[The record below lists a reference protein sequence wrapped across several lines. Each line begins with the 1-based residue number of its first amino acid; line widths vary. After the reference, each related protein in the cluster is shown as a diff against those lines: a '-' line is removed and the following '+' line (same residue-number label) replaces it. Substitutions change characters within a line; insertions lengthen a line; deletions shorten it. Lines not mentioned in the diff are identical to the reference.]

1 MNKLNRSLPNFLCFY
16 RMTSKKK
23 KNKNR
28 DFNKTKIKVGKGKA
42 PAANATDTSFKAKA
56 LTLGAQY
63 KHTVNV
69 EGGSERPIKV
79 RSKHCPE
86 FNRPFQLLFNNLT
99 NPSQSVK
106 LASISGLKELMA
118 MEKAASYFDD
128 MLKSMLRD

>member
-1 MNKLNRSLPNFLCFY
+1 
-16 RMTSKKK
+16 MTSKKK

-79 RSKHCPE
+79 GWKLWANSRL
-86 FNRPFQLLFNNLT
+86 FQLLFNNLT
-99 NPSQSVK
+99 NTSQSVK

-118 MEKAASYFDD
+118 MEKAAAYFDD
-128 MLKSMLRD
+128 MLKSMLRV